1 MRHSDGRIALT
12 QPLVS
17 RPGYG
22 EGGSPALPRGAVSES
37 KLPSGPP
44 ADRGLSLD
52 DSIPGTSTFAK
63 PEGDIREDDKAEPGS
78 IHKVDGPGDL
88 AKPQDNAEPGDE
100 RDHSGFKPTY
110 APAGGRGD
118 DDTAIT
124 KYPYRD
130 GVPNRHNASAEFVA
144 GLYAL
149 DTAHEVVLR
158 VGASFETRTAARMD
172 DILSGLNPKV
182 VEKANQT
189 CSTSMKRAD
198 IKNLR
203 WIFSVDCG
211 NGPKVVRMKAVRKG
225 NVVKLDRMDLVLS
238 CSCPAWRWLGS
249 EHHSKRE
256 DYLDG
261 KPRGTASV
269 PRIKD
274 PTGINRVCKHVAAA
288 LSLAKGWAL
297 PAAKKTTPKSK
308 TAADRFKRACEVC
321 LAIEATRDEVFD
333 DGLLLTDL
341 QPPVRVRAIGDPEF
355 SPAVYQVR
363 GEGQPWPAQWKSTDD
378 LAGTLFRLTSAKKRM
393 G

>member
-1 MRHSDGRIALT
+1 MRSDGRTALT

-17 RPGYG
+17 RPGYN
-22 EGGSPALPRGAVSES
+22 EGGSPALPRGTVSES

-52 DSIPGTSTFAK
+52 DSVPGTSTFAK
-63 PEGDIREDDKAEPGS
+63 PEDDIREDGKSEPGS
-78 IHKVDGPGDL
+78 IYKVDGPGNR
-88 AKPQDNAEPGDE
+88 AKPQDDAEPGDE
-100 RDHSGFKPTY
+100 RDHSGFKPTH
-110 APAGGRGD
+110 APAGGRGE
-118 DDTAIT
+118 DDTSLT

-130 GVPNRHNASAEFVA
+130 GIPNTHNASVAFVA

-149 DTAHEVVLR
+149 DSAPEHVLR
-158 VGASFETRTAARMD
+158 AGSPFETRTAAKLD

-182 VEKANQT
+182 NQSASK
-189 CSTSMKRAD
+189 CSATMKRAD

-225 NVVKLDRMDLVLS
+225 NVVKLELMDLVLS

-256 DYLDG
+256 HYLDG
-261 KPRGTASV
+261 KPRGTAWV
-269 PRIKD
+269 PAIKD
-274 PTGINRVCKHVAAA
+274 PTNINRVCKHVAAA
-288 LSLAKGWAL
+288 LSQAKGWTI
-297 PAAKKTTPKSK
+297 PVAKKPKPKTK
-308 TAADRFKRACEVC
+308 TAADAFKRACGVC
-321 LAIEATRDEVFD
+321 LAIEATKDEVFE

-341 QPPVRVRAIGDPEF
+341 QPPVLVRAVGNPEF

-363 GEGQPWPAQWKSTDD
+363 GEGQDWPSQWKSTDD
-378 LAGTLFRLTSAKKRM
+378 LAGALSRLGRRARCL
-393 G
+393 